1 MDEVFVSLDLETTGL
16 DPLTDD
22 IIEIGAV
29 KFRGREV
36 VDTFHTLV
44 KPAVPLPRRIQIL
57 TGITPED
64 LAEAPQPALVLGD
77 LLSFI
82 AGYHIVGQN
91 VSFDLGFLAE
101 KGISP
106 EGRIF
111 DTLDL
116 AAILLPTLSDY
127 RLASIADALDISSTA
142 YHRALN
148 DARTAMEVFVTL
160 LDKLKSLDPSIIA
173 ELERI
178 GADVD
183 WNLNYL
189 LRAVKDEL
197 IEVGDFSK
205 AGKLALPVLSRSREK
220 SKRLAPLLVRKSLD
234 IEQLTG
240 MLSGDGLIAKAFPR
254 FEHRPEQVSMMRE
267 VARLMNGGGRLVV
280 EAGTGTGKSLA
291 YLLPSALFAL
301 ENGVPV
307 VVSTHTISLQEQLVY
322 KDIPALSKAL
332 KMRDLRYAQLK
343 GRNNYLCM
351 RRWDILRASQASSP
365 DDARFMARL
374 LVWLTETVSGER
386 SEIVLRREES
396 TLWDRVCAQSENCLG
411 GRCLYQRQGR
421 CFLYRARQSA
431 EGAHLIVV
439 NHALLLSASAS
450 DGNIL
455 PEYHHLVI
463 DEAHR
468 LEDVAT
474 EQWGFELGERHL
486 SGYLNRLSEH
496 DLVPGRIRYGGLLSG
511 MGEHL
516 RGSSVSQSRKQE
528 ITGLVKNAERNVERC
543 RGRVAE
549 FFRTLQDFLGAN
561 VDGVGEYERR
571 LRITSVERRDSRWK
585 KVILGAEDLC
595 LSLEGIA
602 SCLNKLHTVLEPID
616 DLLEHE
622 SLLIE
627 LSSARNNAMEMINRL
642 NSVIHGYDDEGG
654 EKVCWLSLKVDSVTM
669 CVAPLSVGPLLRD
682 VLFAD
687 KEAVVLTSA
696 TLSIEGKFD
705 YIKGQLGFE
714 DAEELLLG
722 SSFDYKNAALIFVP
736 DDIPEP
742 GQDGYQ
748 QAMAQTLIGLF
759 RVTGGK
765 ALALFTSH
773 ASLRAVYEAIF
784 SPLWDDD
791 ILVLGQGLD
800 GSPRQLLEAL
810 QSRKQTVLLGTTSF
824 WEGVDVVGEALSVL
838 VIMRLPFSVPTD
850 PVYVARSELFTDP
863 FADYA
868 VPQAVL
874 KFKQGFGRL
883 IRSKT
888 DRGALVIL
896 DRRVKS
902 KNYGHTF
909 IESLPPCEVRS
920 GPVRG
925 LPEEVGQWLRG
936 D

>member
-64 LAEAPQPALVLGD
+64 LADAPQPALVLGD
-77 LLSFI
+77 LFSFI

-101 KGISP
+101 KGIVP
-106 EGRIF
+106 EGRVF
-111 DTLDL
+111 DTLEL
-116 AAILLPTLSDY
+116 AVILLPTLSDY
-127 RLASIADALDISSTA
+127 RLASIAYALDIFPTA

-148 DARTAMEVFVTL
+148 DARTAMEVFVAL
-160 LDKLKSLDPSIIA
+160 LDKLKYLDPSVIA

-189 LRAVKDEL
+189 LRAIKGEL
-197 IEVGDFSK
+197 EIGDFSK
-205 AGKLALPVLSRSREK
+205 ADKLALPVLRQPREK
-220 SKRLAPLLVRKSLD
+220 SKRLAPLLVRKPLD
-234 IEQLTG
+234 TEQLTG
-240 MLSGDGLIAKAFPR
+240 MLSGDGLIAKAFPQ

-267 VARLMNGGGRLVV
+267 VAELMNEGGQLIV

-291 YLLPSALFAL
+291 YLLPSAMFAL

-307 VVSTHTISLQEQLVY
+307 VISTHTISLQEQLVD

-351 RRWDILRASQASSP
+351 RRLDILRTSQASSP
-365 DDARFMARL
+365 DEARFMARL
-374 LVWLTETVSGER
+374 LVWLTETVSGEK
-386 SEIVLRREES
+386 SEIVLRGGES
-396 TLWDRVCAQSENCLG
+396 MLWGRVCAQSESCLG
-411 GRCLYQRQGR
+411 GRCPYQRQGR

-439 NHALLLSASAS
+439 NHALLLSASAG

-468 LEDVAT
+468 MEDVAT

-486 SGYLNRLSEH
+486 SSYLNRLSER
-496 DLVPGRIRYGGLLSG
+496 DLVSGKMKYGGILSG
-511 MGEHL
+511 VEEHL

-528 ITGLVKNAERNVERC
+528 IAGLVKNAERDVERC
-543 RGRVAE
+543 RDRVAE

-561 VDGVGEYERR
+561 VDGIGEYERK
-571 LRITSVERRDSRWK
+571 LRITSEERRDPRWK
-585 KVILGAEDLC
+585 KVILSAEDLC
-595 LSLEGIA
+595 LSLEGVV
-602 SCLNKLHTVLEPID
+602 SCLSKLHTALEPID
-616 DLLEHE
+616 DLLERE
-622 SLLIE
+622 SLLVE
-627 LSSARNNAMEMINRL
+627 LSSAEKNAIEMINRL
-642 NSVIHGYDDEGG
+642 NSMVHGYGDESGA
-654 EKVCWLSLKVDSVTM
+654 KICWLSLKVDSVTM
-669 CVAPLSVGPLLRD
+669 CVAPLNVGPLLREA
-682 VLFAD
+682 LFAD
-687 KEAVVLTSA
+687 KETVVLTSA
-696 TLSIEGKFD
+696 TLSIEGNFD
-705 YIKGQLGFE
+705 YIKAQLGLE
-714 DAEELLLG
+714 GVEELLLG
-722 SSFDYKNAALIFVP
+722 SSFDYRNAALIFVP

-742 GQDGYQ
+742 GQGGYQ
-748 QAMAQTLIGLF
+748 QAVAQTLLYLF
-759 RVTGGK
+759 RATGGK

-773 ASLRAVYEAIF
+773 ASLRAVYEAILA
-784 SPLWDDD
+784 PLWDDD

-800 GSPRQLLEAL
+800 GSPRQLLETL
-810 QSRKQTVLLGTTSF
+810 RSRPNTVLLGTTSF

-838 VIMRLPFSVPTD
+838 VVMRLPFSVPTD
-850 PVYVARSELFTDP
+850 PVYVARSELFNDP

-896 DRRVKS
+896 DRRVQS
-902 KNYGHTF
+902 KKYGRTF

-925 LPEEVGQWLRG
+925 LPEEVGRWLRK